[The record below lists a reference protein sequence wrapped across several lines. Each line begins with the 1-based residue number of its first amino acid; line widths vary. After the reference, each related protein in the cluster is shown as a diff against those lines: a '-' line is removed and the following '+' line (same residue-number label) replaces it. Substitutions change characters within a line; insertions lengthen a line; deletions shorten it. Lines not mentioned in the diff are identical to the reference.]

1 MKEQLK
7 IKSAHPRGNLE
18 VLVKIVLGHPSNN
31 PEIQSFFASK
41 LDQIRS
47 SLLKHQQGTIDYKF
61 LIQCGLANDVNLAFD
76 EMHHVLF
83 DVCHV

>member
-1 MKEQLK
+1 MKEKLK

-47 SLLKHQQGTIDYKF
+47 SLLKHQQGMIDYKF
-61 LIQCGLANDVNLAFD
+61 LIMLSVLNVN
-76 EMHHVLF
+76 
-83 DVCHV
+83 CPS

>member
-7 IKSAHPRGNLE
+7 INGAHPRGNLE

-47 SLLKHQQGTIDYKF
+47 SLLKLENFGVLKDLSK
-61 LIQCGLANDVNLAFD
+61 A
-76 EMHHVLF
+76 HH
-83 DVCHV
+83 HS